1 MLLCL
6 LRSIIITGIATFNR
20 TKKLRQTSAI
30 KLNFKHEK
38 SRCDTTNFNKT
49 KFNMKRLRNIAI
61 YYIILGILLM
71 LSFWF
76 FKLWKLSIIG
86 VLLLIIYFILRYLF
100 GVKTIPNNLSK
111 SKLLFFDLFFYVHP
125 ILIVAL
131 IWWYTAKPFK
141 QIILLPQGYTGIV
154 VIDYDRKDGQ
164 EKKWMNSFLGIGGSR
179 LIKIDTNGYAK
190 TQFKHFNQSIPIL
203 EIENDTDDWEGTK
216 LYYENNLYNEIA
228 FFTREKDH
236 GSDDL
241 FKKITKHNLP
251 IAYSYL
257 NSDEELVFI
266 IGIGNDYHK
275 YFYNKG
281 NMENDSDYY
290 LQFSD
295 SLRMEYK
302 EQIKKL
308 INK

>member
-1 MLLCL
+1 
-6 LRSIIITGIATFNR
+6 
-20 TKKLRQTSAI
+20 
-30 KLNFKHEK
+30 
-38 SRCDTTNFNKT
+38 
-49 KFNMKRLRNIAI
+49 
-61 YYIILGILLM
+61 M

-76 FKLWKLSIIG
+76 FKLWKLSILGI
-86 VLLLIIYFILRYLF
+86 LLLIIYFVLKYLF

-111 SKLLFFDLFFYVHP
+111 SKLLFFDLFLYVHP

-131 IWWYTAKPFK
+131 IWWYTAKPFN
-141 QIILLPQGYTGIV
+141 QIILLPQGYTGVV
-154 VIDYDRKDGQ
+154 VIDYDKKDGQ
-164 EKKWMNSFLGIGGSR
+164 EKKWMNRFLGIGGSR

-190 TQFKHFNQSIPIL
+190 TKFKHFNQSIPIL

-216 LYYENNLYNEIA
+216 LYYENNLHTEIA
-228 FFTREKDH
+228 FFTREKDY

-251 IAYSYL
+251 IAYSYQ

-266 IGIGNDYHK
+266 VGIGNDYYK

-281 NMENDSDYY
+281 SIENDSDYY
-290 LQFSD
+290 LLFSD

-302 EQIKKL
+302 ERIKKL